1 MFQILRRFIPPYRS
15 YVVLNVFFNILATVM
30 SLFSFATIIPVL
42 RLLFGLT
49 ELNAH
54 YTELVTTM
62 PLKEYLEAARGN
74 MYWYLGTMV
83 EQHGAG
89 YVLFILGVF
98 LVATTGIKSPQ
109 GLSGSFA

>member
-15 YVVLNVFFNILATVM
+15 YVVLNVLFNILATVM

-54 YTELVTTM
+54 YTELVSTM
-62 PLKEYLEAARGN
+62 PLKDYLEAARGN
-74 MYWYLGTMV
+74 MY
-83 EQHGAG
+83 
-89 YVLFILGVF
+89 
-98 LVATTGIKSPQ
+98 
-109 GLSGSFA
+109 